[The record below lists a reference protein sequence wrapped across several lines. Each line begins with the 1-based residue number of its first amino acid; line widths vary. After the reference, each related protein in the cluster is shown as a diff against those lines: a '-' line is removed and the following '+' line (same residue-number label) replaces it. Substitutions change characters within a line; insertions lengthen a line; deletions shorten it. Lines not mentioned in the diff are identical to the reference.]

1 LLTIVETVLLMFAGL
16 SFYDAIIHALGTAGT
31 GGFSNMNTSIAAFAS
46 PSVEWIIT
54 IFMILFGINFAL
66 YFQVIRGNI
75 KNFFKSEELKYYL
88 LMITIRSQP
97 TKKRHNAF

>member
-1 LLTIVETVLLMFAGL
+1 
-16 SFYDAIIHALGTAGT
+16 
-31 GGFSNMNTSIAAFAS
+31 MNTSIAAFAS

-88 LMITIRSQP
+88 
-97 TKKRHNAF
+97 